1 MECYMDN
8 CGFISINEYICEN
21 CCIRRNIM
29 KLNKSYERLS
39 LENEEFKQELSFF
52 KKNIIQIT
60 SPDSDFNYWVEFG
73 NGVYLCDL
81 GIKNNASIIF
91 TIPKRSMNLILEGK
105 LEAFEEFFNGNLKI
119 KGDLQYGTIFF
130 DIIKL
135 ASEIMY
141 ETGGA

>member
-8 CGFISINEYICEN
+8 CGYISINEYICEN
-21 CCIRRNIM
+21 CCIKRNIIE
-29 KLNKSYERLS
+29 LNKSYERLS

-60 SPDSDFNYWVEFG
+60 TPDSDFNYWVEFG
-73 NGVYLCDL
+73 NGVYLCDM
-81 GIKNNASIIF
+81 GRKNNASTIF
-91 TIPKRSMNLILEGK
+91 TIPNKNMNLILEGK

-119 KGDLQYGTIFF
+119 EGDLQYGIIFF
-130 DIIKL
+130 DIVKL